1 MAKKNTAKDQKE
13 LQKQT
18 VNADGTI
25 IYSTAKME
33 EDTSPDLT
41 IEQKLESL
49 YCLQLIDFKIDEI
62 KTIRGELP
70 LEVQDL
76 EDAVVGLQ
84 TRIEN
89 YNTKIDDLKS
99 AISNLNVKIEEANNL
114 IEKYEAQQMNVRN
127 NREYDSLSK
136 EIEYQTLEIQLAEK
150 RINENKVI
158 IERLEH
164 HIDVAKKDL
173 AQEKEDL
180 KVKKSELDGIIVET
194 EKEEKDL
201 TKKSEEQSKVIE
213 ERLLNA
219 YKKIRGNVRN
229 GLAVVSIERDAC
241 AGCFNKIPPQR
252 QLDIKMHKKIIVCES
267 CGRIL
272 VDDTIAD
279 KVKESMEAKK

>member
-279 KVKESMEAKK
+279 KVKESMEDKK